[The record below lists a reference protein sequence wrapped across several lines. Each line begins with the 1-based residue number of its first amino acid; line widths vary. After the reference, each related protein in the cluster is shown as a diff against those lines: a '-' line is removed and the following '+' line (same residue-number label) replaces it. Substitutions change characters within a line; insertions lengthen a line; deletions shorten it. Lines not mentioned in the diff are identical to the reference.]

1 MYYVIAAFFVEIIF
15 IIYIFNACCVLHLYW
30 QGLLRWKKWWTNS
43 AFGISYGDVYVTNS
57 KMPRMKSHDQH
68 LSGPVHDTGHYIRN
82 GADLGRRDSLLAI
95 WQYPPK
101 IFERFQIFLIL
112 ANDMLNF
119 FSSSTSHQWCHFASP
134 NYTAN
139 ILILLCYAYDD
150 NPPIQFQFWLSF

>member
-1 MYYVIAAFFVEIIF
+1 MHVVYYTYIGKDCSDGKNDERILPLEYLMGMF
-15 IIYIFNACCVLHLYW
+15 I
-30 QGLLRWKKWWTNS
+30 
-43 AFGISYGDVYVTNS
+43 VYVTNS

-119 FSSSTSHQWCHFASP
+119 FSSSTSHQ
-134 NYTAN
+134 
-139 ILILLCYAYDD
+139 
-150 NPPIQFQFWLSF
+150 